1 MNYPLYRDNLC
12 PKMWHM
18 DEDGYK
24 LDQEVRKMLLKVATD
39 FVKSLKQDHELNIK
53 IHDLV
58 IIGSVANYNWTDY
71 SDIDLHIVVDFSDL
85 EMTKD
90 DAQTMFDAIKT
101 SWNFKH
107 DIKMKG
113 HDVELY
119 VQDIDHEAVSTA
131 EYSVLNDK
139 WIKEP
144 VKQKPNF
151 NKKLIKR
158 KYKEYKNQ
166 INSLVK
172 NKDEVKLKKLLEKLY
187 KYRQAGLDK
196 GGELSEENIVF
207 KILRAM
213 GHLDKLKDGINKIY
227 DKKMSVK
234 EGLFSKMFGSQEV
247 IKYEVRSYDGGRK
260 YTATQDGKQIGS
272 ATVEDSDEGDSI
284 LLDIWVNSSHRNLG
298 IGKKLMAMILKKEKK
313 SIRLEPVDQR
323 TKDWY
328 TRLGFVPTGE
338 GEWMKL
344 KEIAIIPSGYKKEV
358 LRVANSIY
366 NYEMRTQSQ
375 IEQADLENI
384 LNLLSKRF
392 NVNIDDAHHDIAR
405 ALHNL
410 RKK

>member
-1 MNYPLYRDNLC
+1 MEKHSQRKRWPMNYPLYRDNLC

-90 DAQTMFDAIKT
+90 NAQTMFDAIKT

-234 EGLFSKMFGSQEV
+234 E
-247 IKYEVRSYDGGRK
+247 
-260 YTATQDGKQIGS
+260 
-272 ATVEDSDEGDSI
+272 
-284 LLDIWVNSSHRNLG
+284 
-298 IGKKLMAMILKKEKK
+298 
-313 SIRLEPVDQR
+313 
-323 TKDWY
+323 
-328 TRLGFVPTGE
+328 
-338 GEWMKL
+338 
-344 KEIAIIPSGYKKEV
+344 IAIIPSGYKKEIA
-358 LRVANSIY
+358 RVANSIY

-375 IEQADLENI
+375 IEQVDLENI

-392 NVNIDDAHHDIAR
+392 NVNIDDVHHDVAR
-405 ALHNL
+405 ALHGL

>member
-1 MNYPLYRDNLC
+1 
-12 PKMWHM
+12 M

-119 VQDIDHEAVSTA
+119 VQDIEHEAVSTA

-227 DKKMSVK
+227 DKKMSVDESKKISTSDIHKLADKKGIKWDNEPSFLKLTKRITGK
-234 EGLFSKMFGSQEV
+234 EH
-247 IKYEVRSYDGGRK
+247 
-260 YTATQDGKQIGS
+260 
-272 ATVEDSDEGDSI
+272 
-284 LLDIWVNSSHRNLG
+284 LDDLDQVG
-298 IGKKLMAMILKKEKK
+298 LKKIKDYLEK
-313 SIRLEPVDQR
+313 VQ
-323 TKDWY
+323 
-328 TRLGFVPTGE
+328 
-338 GEWMKL
+338 
-344 KEIAIIPSGYKKEV
+344 
-358 LRVANSIY
+358 
-366 NYEMRTQSQ
+366 
-375 IEQADLENI
+375 
-384 LNLLSKRF
+384 
-392 NVNIDDAHHDIAR
+392 
-405 ALHNL
+405 
-410 RKK
+410 